1 MSNNQISFLPP
12 IKRRKDFASF
22 KDFIN
27 EIFELFITQF
37 YTSKISFKNSI
48 VKLSPKLLKCKDT
61 DNCQSI
67 EYNCNNCPFKDK
79 PERFNHIVT
88 GKNEFSRTPGKFRED
103 RASRIHWIKYI
114 IENHMDPQ
122 ILYFHKPH
130 KQKIRHYFWAK
141 EENYIVIIQEEKRFQ
156 YFLITAF
163 IVDDPTYYKR
173 YEQDYK
179 NYLSNFKK
187 THHVDGSIPLSTL
200 TS

>member
-1 MSNNQISFLPP
+1 MPAIMSKSSLLFTSSISSVPT
-12 IKRRKDFASF
+12 RGS
-22 KDFIN
+22 N
-27 EIFELFITQF
+27 
-37 YTSKISFKNSI
+37 
-48 VKLSPKLLKCKDT
+48 
-61 DNCQSI
+61 
-67 EYNCNNCPFKDK
+67 
-79 PERFNHIVT
+79 
-88 GKNEFSRTPGKFRED
+88 
-103 RASRIHWIKYI
+103 I